1 MSYPIDIEAAKNSK
15 LFKKFMDNKN
25 KSNVMAG
32 PKI

>member
-15 LFKKFMDNKN
+15 LFKKFMDSKN